1 MNSTFSMDIFV
12 IENGRTVV
20 LSILDDDSLE
30 SIRQQIYKHT
40 PSHCKICVT
49 CDEDTPNGSLSNLSY
64 EEYIKLSDNPILV
77 YPMNTKTKI
86 WGKTV
91 LYFRLNKIDLS
102 KFKDIEDHLRMKTKV
117 DIEFDI
123 EFETEYED
131 GFVEYER
138 YIIPETPLYYP
149 EEVDESYIIAETPL
163 YCPEEVNEK
172 VLILETPLNS
182 PKKVNEKVVISE
194 TPKEKEIKLI
204 YQHEAFQ
211 KFYEQLEKEKNV
223 KKNVIKAK
231 NTLKSKKKKDN
242 QPSLMRYC
250 ALKLIPLK

>member
-1 MNSTFSMDIFV
+1 MNSSFSTDIFV
-12 IENGRTVV
+12 VENGRKVV

-40 PSHCKICVT
+40 PSHCKICLV
-49 CDEDTPNGSLSNLSY
+49 CDEHTPNGSLSNLSY
-64 EEYIKLSDNPILV
+64 EEYVKLSDNPILV
-77 YPMNTKTKI
+77 YPVNTKTKI

-91 LYFRLNKIDLS
+91 LYCKLNKIDLS

-131 GFVEYER
+131 GFVEYES
-138 YIIPETPLYYP
+138 YTITIPETPSPRKLKQKFVIP
-149 EEVDESYIIAETPL
+149 ESPL
-163 YCPEEVNEK
+163 NSPQKVNEK
-172 VLILETPLNS
+172 VVIPETPLNS
-182 PKKVNEKVVISE
+182 PKKVNEKVIIPES
-194 TPKEKEIKLI
+194 PKQKEKKLI
-204 YQHEAFQ
+204 YHHEAFQ

-223 KKNVIKAK
+223 KKNVIKPK
-231 NTLKSKKKKDN
+231 NTSKSKKKKDN

-250 ALKLIPLK
+250 ALKLVPLK